1 MFYLL
6 VYIYQG
12 KWYLKNQIGK
22 LRLQGFLHNLA
33 VECGISAEG
42 RKITNHSGRKSLVSL
57 LKELNFT
64 DIEVMS
70 VSRHKSISGLKSYE
84 RSSEKLQNVS
94 LNGLVEAIF
103 MPGTISNF
111 YYTKVID

>member
-1 MFYLL
+1 MSR
-6 VYIYQG
+6 
-12 KWYLKNQIGK
+12 WYLQNQIGK

-33 VECGISAEG
+33 TECGVSSEG

-70 VSRHKSISGLKSYE
+70 VSRHKSMSGLKSYE
-84 RSSEKLQNVS
+84 RSNKKLQNVS
-94 LNGLVEAIF
+94 LNGLVKAIF
-103 MPGTISNF
+103 TF
-111 YYTKVID
+111 